1 MVVDIPDGSDI
12 SSAEESDNED
22 DFGFEIPNEN
32 REKRG
37 VKRKQNKNIEWNIG
51 ELSNLINSFEEDDAM
66 KLNLFNSKSKPIDI
80 FTYLFSEELINEL
93 ALQSNLFKHHNNIK
107 NDDLNF

>member
-12 SSAEESDNED
+12 SSAEESGNED

-37 VKRKQNKNIEWNIG
+37 VKRKQNENIEWNKG
-51 ELSNLINSFEEDDAM
+51 ELSNLINSFEDDAM
-66 KLNLFNSKSKPIDI
+66 QLNLFDSKSKPIDI
-80 FTYLFSEELINEL
+80 FAYLFSEDLVNEL
-93 ALQSNLFKHHNNIK
+93 VLQSNLFKHQNNIK